1 MSEESHLRA
10 ADRKLAAHVER
21 LEALIASR
29 KESQT
34 SVDFLL
40 AIAKRPRESTKALSA
55 REEELKTVKAARA
68 VAADIA
74 KELRTDIEKQTED
87 HVRETDE
94 AYVRGLAAFE
104 NTEDWE
110 RAIDR
115 FEASLA
121 LFLRKLGEARNMTC
135 ANYDRVNLRIS
146 QAGED
151 AIVAAIE
158 AASILENEIMFVNQV
173 INAHAELLD
182 GTPVAQAELERIPI
196 GQYCDWT
203 RKLRDLPIGE
213 MQAEFEHII
222 GHCENLSH
230 SGIPTLR
237 AAIGTAKSRSFE
249 LSRGYVLGYIDTLR
263 DFSDQHWFDAHE
275 TERFIEGIEKR
286 YGKKINKKKD
296 EPAAPEA
303 PEELDPEA
311 YVQGGE
317 QEQGETQ
324 AEPTEEPPAQ

>member
-10 ADRKLAAHVER
+10 ADRKLAVHVER

-55 REEELKTVKAARA
+55 LEEELKTVKAARA

-263 DFSDQHWFDAHE
+263 DFSDQHWFDPNE

-296 EPAAPEA
+296 EPAA